1 MNKLGNIHCPDHM
14 LFAVLSCSV
23 VSALPFMDCSPPG
36 SSVHVDSPGKNTG
49 VGHHALLQGNL
60 SNRGFK
66 PRSPELQADAL
77 LSEPPGMPTDKQVSL
92 HMIAS

>member
-1 MNKLGNIHCPDHM
+1 M

-66 PRSPELQADAL
+66 PRSPELQADSL
-77 LSEPPGMPTDKQVSL
+77 LSEPPVMPTDKQESL